1 MSQGNVEIV
10 RKLFDAY
17 GRGDFAQAMECLAPE
32 VVWQV
37 GQELPARGPQAVL
50 AVWERWDSAWEDLE
64 TVPEEFIDADDHVV
78 VTVRY
83 TGRGRGSGV
92 PLDDRLFDVY
102 ALRDGLCVAKS
113 EYRGRSEALAAAGL
127 QQG

>member
-1 MSQGNVEIV
+1 MSQRNVEVV

-17 GRGDFAQAMECLAPE
+17 RSGDYAAALECLAPE
-32 VVWQV
+32 VVWHV
-37 GQELPARGPQAVL
+37 GQELPARSPEAVL
-50 AVWERWDSAWEDLE
+50 AVWERWDSAWDDLE
-64 TVPEEFIDADDHVV
+64 TVPEDFIEAGDHVV

-102 ALRDGLCVAKS
+102 TLRDGLCVAKA
-113 EYRGRSEALAAAGL
+113 EYRERAEALQAAGL
-127 QQG
+127 G